1 MRDASQSADAADA
14 DLAWSVFD
22 RRGGEGGREW
32 QSQREVAAQ
41 LPVSPPP
48 SLSPPS
54 LWLSVDRL
62 EVTLCSS

>member
-32 QSQREVAAQ
+32 QSKREVAAQ

-48 SLSPPS
+48 SLSVLPLSGS
-54 LWLSVDRL
+54 LLIVLR
-62 EVTLCSS
+62 